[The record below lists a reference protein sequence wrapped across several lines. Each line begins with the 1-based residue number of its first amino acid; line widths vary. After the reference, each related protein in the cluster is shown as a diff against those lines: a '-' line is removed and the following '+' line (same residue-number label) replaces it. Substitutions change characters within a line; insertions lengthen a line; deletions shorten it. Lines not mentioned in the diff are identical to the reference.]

1 VIRTKDSS
9 VNVNDIHPILKTFL
23 EDVSNRFD
31 GIVVSSGKDGQHAVI
46 NSRHYL
52 GLALDFGKGSSD
64 ATAYENFKQYVL
76 EGRNKWHLP
85 NKFAEYQIEDILDE
99 DNHIHIELIPTPK
112 EKAIIYG
119 SYTLVIVLA
128 LGLSYLIYKKVM
140 K

>member
-1 VIRTKDSS
+1 MIRTKNSS
-9 VNVNDIHPILKTFL
+9 VNITDIHPILKSFL

-31 GIVVSSGKDGQHAVI
+31 GIVVSSGKDSQHAVI

-52 GLALDFGKGSSD
+52 GLALDFGKNSSD

-76 EGRNKWHLP
+76 EGKKNWHLP
-85 NKFAEYQIEDILDE
+85 TKFAEYQIEDILDE
-99 DNHIHIELIPTPK
+99 DNHIHVELIPTPK

-128 LGLSYLIYKKVM
+128 LGISFLIYKKVM